1 MFEVSFT
8 ANKAPSF
15 YNAAVFLCYEKLL
28 FLLKAGTIHMS
39 LVIKLTIVWC
49 ALENDFL
56 LINLS
61 YYCTIVP
68 RKLTPRIFTTT
79 NSHWK
84 NGDRLKQGKF
94 TESQFIRHRIDIQ
107 LHFFPIHI
115 VLACY
120 G

>member
-1 MFEVSFT
+1 MLREITFLTESGHDSYVT
-8 ANKAPSF
+8 CHQT
-15 YNAAVFLCYEKLL
+15 YHCVF
-28 FLLKAGTIHMS
+28 
-39 LVIKLTIVWC
+39 VWC